1 MESGKVLV
9 VDDSPTDLHL
19 LSGFLVNN
27 GFTPVTASSGEEA
40 IDKARLERPDLI
52 LMDIVM
58 PGMNGFEATRKLT
71 RDPKTSHIP
80 IIMISSKGQD
90 TDKVW
95 GKRQGAVD
103 YLVKPVKESS
113 LIKKLKEL

>member
-9 VDDSPTDLHL
+9 VDDSPTDLHI
-19 LSGFLVNN
+19 LSGFLVDN

-58 PGMNGFEATRKLT
+58 PGMNGFEATRTLT

-80 IIMISSKGQD
+80 IVMISSKGQD
-90 TDKVW
+90 TDKLW
-95 GKRQGAVD
+95 GKRQGAID
-103 YLVKPVKESS
+103 YLVKPVQESS